1 MARRLRG
8 ERGAIGVA
16 LAILMT
22 GVLAAASLVVD
33 GGRALAARR
42 HAANVAEGAARAAVA
57 AQLGRDIDLRV
68 AATAARRHAAAAGIA
83 ARDVAVSVSAGEV
96 HVVVTE
102 RRTAVFLAL
111 GGVEDLTM
119 RGQGAAQTTYD

>member
-1 MARRLRG
+1 MARHG
-8 ERGAIGVA
+8 GDRGAIGVA

-42 HAANVAEGAARAAVA
+42 HAANVAEGAARAALAVQPGREVDHRLA
-57 AQLGRDIDLRV
+57 AE
-68 AATAARRHAAAAGIA
+68 AARRHAAAAGIA
-83 ARDVAVSVSAGEV
+83 AADVDVAVSDGEV

-102 RRTAVFLAL
+102 RRAAVFLAL
-111 GGVEDLTM
+111 GGIENLVM
-119 RGQGAAQTTYD
+119 RGEGAARTTYD